1 MINVG
6 SVISFFLITLLI
18 LILKLIFQRKKIP
31 RLDIGKEN
39 LSIEMTRKNVE
50 ANFTNQFTFN

>member
-1 MINVG
+1 M
-6 SVISFFLITLLI
+6 
-18 LILKLIFQRKKIP
+18 LKLIFQRKKIP
-31 RLDIGKEN
+31 RLDIDKEN